1 MGPFDLSAILLT
13 LAAVFGFINYHWLKL
28 PSTIALFFEGLVLA
42 LLVSGADSV
51 AATLGIGN
59 WLRHL
64 IEQISLPDILLDG
77 ILSLLLY
84 ATSVNEDLCAL
95 LKRKWTV
102 LALATLGVLIFTAL
116 MGAGLQIV
124 FGLVGIGV
132 PLIWCLV
139 LGAAIAPT
147 DPVAVHGILE
157 RLPVPDTLR
166 SVISGE
172 SLFNDGVGVVAFVTL
187 LHLATGS
194 EQNLTAGEVAFDF
207 LKEALGGAALGFAG
221 GWIAY
226 QAKRRVD
233 ESTVE
238 LTISLALVLG
248 TYSLANQLGV
258 SGPIAVVVAGLLIG
272 YTTERHVSSDASR
285 RDLRVVWA
293 MIDAVLNALL
303 FLLVGLE
310 ATMAISWTG
319 PILLAALLAVPL
331 ALAARLFSLTPA
343 LLMHMGRTGKTS
355 ALIVLTWAGLRG
367 GIAVALVLSLPDSP
381 YRDPI
386 LAVCYA
392 AVAFSILVQGLT
404 LEPIGRRLYGGK
416 GEGAERTGGG

>member
-13 LAAVFGFINYHWLKL
+13 LAAAFGFINYRWLKL
-28 PSTIALFFEGLVLA
+28 PSTIALFLEGLVLA
-42 LLVSGADSV
+42 LLVSGADAV
-51 AATLGIGN
+51 AATLGLGN

-84 ATSVNEDLCAL
+84 ATAVNEDLCAL

-102 LALATLGVLIFTAL
+102 LAMATLGVLLFTAL
-116 MGAGLQIV
+116 MGVGLRVV
-124 FGLVGIGV
+124 FGLVGLGV

-157 RLPVPDTLR
+157 RLPVPGTLR

-187 LHLATGS
+187 LHLAIGS
-194 EQNLTAGEVAFDF
+194 EQDLTAGEVAFDF
-207 LKEALGGAALGFAG
+207 LKEAFGGTALGLAG
-221 GWIAY
+221 GWTAY
-226 QAKRRVD
+226 QMKRRVD
-233 ESTVE
+233 DSTVE
-238 LTISLALVLG
+238 LTISLALALG
-248 TYSLANQLGV
+248 TYSLANKLGV

-272 YTTERHVSSDASR
+272 YTTERHVNSERSR
-285 RDLRVVWA
+285 RDLPVVWA

-310 ATMAISWTG
+310 ATMTISWTT
-319 PILLAALLAVPL
+319 PALLAALLAIPL
-331 ALAARLFSLTPA
+331 SLTARLFSLTPA
-343 LLMHMGRTGKTS
+343 LLMHMGSTGKTS

-367 GIAVALVLSLPDSP
+367 GVAVALVLSLPESP
-381 YRDPI
+381 YRDPM

-404 LEPIGRRLYGGK
+404 LEPIGRRLYGG
-416 GEGAERTGGG
+416 EERRAEQTRAG

>member
-13 LAAVFGFINYHWLKL
+13 LAAVFGFINYRWLKL
-28 PSTIALFFEGLVLA
+28 PSTIALFLEGLVLA
-42 LLVSGADSV
+42 LLVSGADSM

-84 ATSVNEDLCAL
+84 ATAVNEDLCAL

-116 MGAGLQIV
+116 MGVGLQIV

-238 LTISLALVLG
+238 LTISLALALG
-248 TYSLANQLGV
+248 TYSLANRLGV

-272 YTTERHVSSDASR
+272 YTTERHVSSDRSR

-310 ATMAISWTG
+310 ATMAISWTL
-319 PILLAALLAVPL
+319 PVLLAALLAVPL

-343 LLMHMGRTGKTS
+343 LLMHMGRTGKAS

-416 GEGAERTGGG
+416 GEGAGRTGGG